1 MVIMVKLYKI
11 LFTGRIHGVG
21 FRYAVSSYAK
31 SHHFIGTVRNI
42 PDGVEVIINNK
53 DFLKN
58 FNSPILSRVESQ
70 TIEEITIV
78 GAKFK
83 DFKIIGSEF

>member
-1 MVIMVKLYKI
+1 MTKLYKI
-11 LFTGRIHGVG
+11 LFIGRIHGVG
-21 FRYAVSSYAK
+21 FRYAVSSYAN
-31 SHHFIGTVRNI
+31 SHNFVGTVRNI

-58 FNSPILSRVESQ
+58 FNSPLLSRVESQ
-70 TIEEITIV
+70 TTEEITIV